1 MAGSSFVSVEN
12 SVLIIIDVQEK
23 LWRVIY
29 EKEKLL
35 DNLQRLIKGVQVLGI
50 PIVMTE
56 QYPQGLGKTLPEI
69 TALLPGLRPVEKLSF
84 SCCGDTNFL
93 NELKKLN
100 RNQALIAGIES
111 HVCVYQTAVDFLAS
125 GYLVEAVSDCISS
138 RTQENLE
145 LGIHRMEAA
154 GAKPT
159 SVEMILFELL
169 KAAGS
174 EQFRAI
180 SKIVK

>member
-111 HVCVYQTAVDFLAS
+111 HVCVYQTAVDLLAS
-125 GYLVEAVSDCISS
+125 GYLVEAVTDCISS